1 MPESKTQPQ
10 TSSKSAQ
17 QQNPASHNKLD
28 THHKLHTQL
37 DSLPRPQIGV
47 SACLM
52 GQPVRFDG
60 GHKRSPLL
68 IDTCSNYFDLQTM
81 CPEAELG
88 LGIPRPTIQLRRFES
103 VVKLVRSKDSQHD
116 LSEAMHDYAVQK
128 VEGLT
133 HLDGF
138 IFKKDS
144 PSCGMERVPV
154 FDNRTGMRDRN
165 GVGVFA
171 EVFKTRYPNVPTEE
185 EGRLNDIQLR
195 ENFYERVY
203 AHYRWRQLLSSE
215 QMLQDFRDFHKNY
228 KLILMARHDVSYRQ
242 LGRIAATANKHN
254 LHQVMQEYFSL
265 FMQCMGKVP
274 SRGQHV
280 NVLMHILGYLKNCLN
295 AHDKA
300 ELLQWFETYRQRQ
313 VNRITPLVLLQHHF
327 KHYPNEYMA
336 QQYYFSP
343 FPAELMQPV

>member
-1 MPESKTQPQ
+1 MPASQI
-10 TSSKSAQ
+10 SSKFAQ
-17 QQNPASHNKLD
+17 SHAQASL
-28 THHKLHTQL
+28 
-37 DSLPRPQIGV
+37 SRPHIGV

-52 GQPVRFDG
+52 GQSVRFDG

-68 IDTCSNYFDLQTM
+68 IDSCSKHFDLQSI
-81 CPEAELG
+81 CPEVELG
-88 LGIPRPTIQLRRFES
+88 LGTPRPAIQLRRFEQ
-103 VVKLVRSKDSQHD
+103 VVKLVHSKDTDKD
-116 LSEAMHDYAVQK
+116 LSEAMRDYAVQK
-128 VEGLT
+128 VAGLA

-154 FDNRTGMRDRN
+154 FDNRSGMRERN
-165 GVGVFA
+165 GVGMFA
-171 EVFKTRYPNVPTEE
+171 EVFKSRYPNVPTEE

-203 AHYRWRQLLSSE
+203 AHTRWRQLLSSE
-215 QMLQDFRDFHKNY
+215 QPLQGFRDFHKNY

-254 LHQVMQEYFSL
+254 LQQVMDEYFTL
-265 FMQCMGKVP
+265 FMQSMSKVP
-274 SRGQHV
+274 SRGQQV
-280 NVLMHILGYLKNCLN
+280 NVLMHILGYLKNRLN

-327 KHYPNEYMA
+327 KHHPNEYMA
-336 QQYYFSP
+336 EQFYFSP
-343 FPAELMQPV
+343 FPADLMQPV

>member
-1 MPESKTQPQ
+1 MPASQI
-10 TSSKSAQ
+10 SSKSAL
-17 QQNPASHNKLD
+17 QQNQDSPKLGR
-28 THHKLHTQL
+28 QA
-37 DSLPRPQIGV
+37 RPQVGV

-68 IDTCSNYFDLQTM
+68 IDTCNNYFDLHTM

-88 LGIPRPTIQLRRFES
+88 LGIPRPTIQLRRFEQ
-103 VVKLVRSKDSQHD
+103 VVKLVYSKDASND
-116 LSEAMHDYAVQK
+116 ISEAMRDYAVDK
-128 VEGLT
+128 VEGLS

-154 FDNRTGMRDRN
+154 FDNRTGMRERD
-165 GVGVFA
+165 GVGMFA
-171 EVFKTRYPNVPTEE
+171 DVFKTRHPNVPTEE

-203 AHYRWRQLLSSE
+203 AHYRWRQLLLSE
-215 QMLQDFRDFHKNY
+215 QPLQRFREFHKNY
-228 KLILMARHDVSYRQ
+228 KLILMARHDASYRQ
-242 LGRIAATANKHN
+242 LGRIAASANKHN
-254 LHQVMQEYFSL
+254 AQQVMDEYFPL
-265 FMQCMGKVP
+265 FMKCMSKVP

-280 NVLMHILGYLKNCLN
+280 NVLMHILGYLKNRLN
-295 AHDKA
+295 THDKA
-300 ELLQWFETYRQRQ
+300 ELLQWFENYRQRQ

-327 KHYPNEYMA
+327 KHHPNEYMA
-336 QQYYFSP
+336 EQYYFSP
-343 FPAELMQPV
+343 FPADLMQPV

>member
-1 MPESKTQPQ
+1 MPASQIST
-10 TSSKSAQ
+10 KSAK
-17 QQNPASHNKLD
+17 QNQALKLD
-28 THHKLHTQL
+28 SQL
-37 DSLPRPQIGV
+37 DSQSRPQIGV

-116 LSEAMHDYAVQK
+116 ISEAMRDYAVQK
-128 VEGLT
+128 VVGLA

-154 FDNRTGMRDRN
+154 FDHRTGMRERN
-165 GVGVFA
+165 GVGMFA
-171 EVFKTRYPNVPTEE
+171 EVFKNRYPNVPTEE

-203 AHYRWRQLLSSE
+203 AHYRWRQLLGSA
-215 QMLQDFRDFHKNY
+215 QVLQGFREFHKNY

-254 LHQVMQEYFSL
+254 LPQVMEEYFAL
-265 FMQCMGKVP
+265 FMQCMSRVP

-280 NVLMHILGYLKNCLN
+280 NVLMHILGYLKNRLN
-295 AHDKA
+295 SHDKA

-327 KHYPNEYMA
+327 KHHPNEYMA